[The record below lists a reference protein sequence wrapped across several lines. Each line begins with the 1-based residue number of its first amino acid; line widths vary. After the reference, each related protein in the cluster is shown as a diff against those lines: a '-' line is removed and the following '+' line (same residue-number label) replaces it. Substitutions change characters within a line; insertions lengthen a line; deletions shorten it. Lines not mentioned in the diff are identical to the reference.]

1 MATTI
6 KVPAELRDRLAERA
20 RKEHTTLAGAIE
32 HALNVAEA
40 AAFWDEVRATMGT
53 DEAQRAID
61 RDAET
66 MSGASSDGLEPEDWS
81 DIL

>member
-32 HALNVAEA
+32 HTLNVAEA